1 MISKKLD
8 PTTRPAVDGP
18 SLVLKAIM
26 PAATE
31 IQTASMSRDV
41 ASAGLRTCCVHARWT
56 RTVNCVHQ
64 LVGYLAKRASRGAK
78 RPARPEG
85 RGARGSAADS
95 AASDGPADAAA
106 AARTLYIGNLH
117 PFVDE
122 AVLLVS

>member
-8 PTTRPAVDGP
+8 PTNRPAVDGP

-78 RPARPEG
+78 RPARPRPISRELEG
-85 RGARGSAADS
+85 SGMTEKLFIIRPKLSISAEAI
-95 AASDGPADAAA
+95 PAP
-106 AARTLYIGNLH
+106 N
-117 PFVDE
+117 PPV
-122 AVLLVS
+122 